1 MGLEDSLSRVE
12 HEYELKELIVNTLQ
26 LKDVTADTIDS
37 EAPLFGSGLGLDSVD
52 GLELALGIERHF
64 GIKIEPSE
72 ETAKIFASVRTLA
85 EHLHAR
91 GAWTPADRS

>member
-1 MGLEDSLSRVE
+1 VEDFLSRAE

-37 EAPLFGSGLGLDSVD
+37 EAPLFGTGLSLDSVD

-72 ETAKIFASVRTLA
+72 EQAAEIFASVRTLA
-85 EHLHAR
+85 EHLDAR
-91 GAWTPADRS
+91 GAWAPVDRS